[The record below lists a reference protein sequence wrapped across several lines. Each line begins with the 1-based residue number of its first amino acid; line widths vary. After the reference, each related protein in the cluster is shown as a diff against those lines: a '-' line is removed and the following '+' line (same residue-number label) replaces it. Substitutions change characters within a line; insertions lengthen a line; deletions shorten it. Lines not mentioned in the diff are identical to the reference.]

1 MFLDGRQQLAKGQR
15 LQDGSHQG
23 QDGAEKHPVWGASW
37 LVSGTGR
44 GRGLCP
50 EAQQRGQKVRK
61 SRNPTEQRRH
71 DAGHVVEGAWLG
83 EKHSVPGPDVSVF
96 QGGRLGSTIPW
107 VLTAAGVGRALSMAR
122 LWGGCHHYS

>member
-15 LQDGSHQG
+15 LQDRSHQG

-61 SRNPTEQRRH
+61 SRNPTEQGWH
-71 DAGHVVEGAWLG
+71 DAGHVV
-83 EKHSVPGPDVSVF
+83 V
-96 QGGRLGSTIPW
+96 
-107 VLTAAGVGRALSMAR
+107 RALGWERGTASQDLMSACSREEGSGAR
-122 LWGGCHHYS
+122 LPGC